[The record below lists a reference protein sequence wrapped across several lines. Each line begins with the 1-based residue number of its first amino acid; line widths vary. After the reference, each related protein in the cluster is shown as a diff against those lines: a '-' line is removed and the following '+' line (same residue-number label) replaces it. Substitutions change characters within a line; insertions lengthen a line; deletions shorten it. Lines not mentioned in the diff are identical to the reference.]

1 MPPPGQPTLAALW
14 AKSNATKRH
23 RPEPADDDDDDDDD
37 LVVIARA
44 QHAERA
50 RRAAAAADTPASS
63 PSSPRSRAIL
73 EAPTAAAAQHEYDAT
88 TGQGPSAPAI
98 ETEPALLEPDDGS
111 DSEIEWSDGEDDDA
125 VEEEEEDVGDQTQ
138 VVEAAIYEWRFNNT
152 EFVSPDHPLFDVPY
166 FGQVARKCGT
176 AEEQCHSRWYEH
188 TRDAMHTPKAVG
200 LHAMIREFGRKAASC
215 CVLEKARLP
224 ILEARE
230 WANARER
237 ALVAEHGGPLRDADA
252 KLRQTLNLT
261 DGGTLASAKDMW
273 YAHRAYSQ
281 LQWTRRA
288 QPALERFFQREGHLR
303 VPFNHVE
310 NGVNLGKV
318 VSMMRMGS
326 FLSGYPERKD
336 WLKARG
342 WVANVY
348 DARWD
353 TVRRLL
359 QQYFDR
365 NKDLLV
371 PRDWIEDGE
380 NLGSIVHN
388 MRHQGCLIE
397 GHQER
402 TDWLKARGW
411 VANVHAERWDQVQSM
426 LSAYFALH
434 GNLVVPQ
441 DYQMGDNNLGAI
453 VQHMRHAGVYL
464 NGHPEREAWIR
475 ARGWVDNVRDAR
487 WNAVKGLLQ
496 SYYNTHCNL
505 NVPQAHMESGEKLGV
520 IVGNMRGKAKSF
532 LKGHPERAQWCYEHG
547 FVMHTKDATQNARA
561 WAELGVDTGV

>member
-388 MRHQGCLIE
+388 MRRQGCLIE

-402 TDWLKARGW
+402 KDWLKARGW

>member
-1 MPPPGQPTLAALW
+1 M
-14 AKSNATKRH
+14 RH
-23 RPEPADDDDDDDDD
+23 
-37 LVVIARA
+37 
-44 QHAERA
+44 
-50 RRAAAAADTPASS
+50 
-63 PSSPRSRAIL
+63 
-73 EAPTAAAAQHEYDAT
+73 
-88 TGQGPSAPAI
+88 QGCLI
-98 ETEPALLEPDDGS
+98 
-111 DSEIEWSDGEDDDA
+111 
-125 VEEEEEDVGDQTQ
+125 
-138 VVEAAIYEWRFNNT
+138 
-152 EFVSPDHPLFDVPY
+152 
-166 FGQVARKCGT
+166 
-176 AEEQCHSRWYEH
+176 
-188 TRDAMHTPKAVG
+188 
-200 LHAMIREFGRKAASC
+200 
-215 CVLEKARLP
+215 
-224 ILEARE
+224 
-230 WANARER
+230 
-237 ALVAEHGGPLRDADA
+237 
-252 KLRQTLNLT
+252 
-261 DGGTLASAKDMW
+261 
-273 YAHRAYSQ
+273 
-281 LQWTRRA
+281 
-288 QPALERFFQREGHLR
+288 EGHQ
-303 VPFNHVE
+303 
-310 NGVNLGKV
+310 
-318 VSMMRMGS
+318 
-326 FLSGYPERKD
+326 ERTD

-388 MRHQGCLIE
+388 MRRQGCLIE

-402 TDWLKARGW
+402 KDWLKARGW